1 MYMPPDF
8 TIAMTEQHTRALLD
22 AAAHARRVRA
32 AKPAISNRHRRPA
45 IRVIRFRLRPMFT
58 RFAHAPRV

>member
-8 TIAMTEQHTRALLD
+8 TIAMTAQHTRALQD
-22 AAAHARRVRA
+22 AADQARRVREA
-32 AKPAISNRHRRPA
+32 RPAIPSRHRRPA
-45 IRVIRFRLRPMFT
+45 NRVIRFRLRPLSI